1 MIFQVPQFID
11 IEDKI
16 FGPFTF
22 KQFLYLAGGAGFTVV
37 MFKFLPTIL
46 ALIVSSPVVM
56 LALALSFLK
65 INNKS
70 FVFILEAF
78 VKYHL
83 GGKLYI
89 WKKDPNREPPTK
101 STASKTEED
110 LPNLVPSLT
119 GSRLKD
125 LSWSLDVLDN
135 TKSKTL

>member
-37 MFKFLPTIL
+37 MFKLLPTVL
-46 ALIVSSPVVM
+46 ALIVSSPVVI

-70 FVFILEAF
+70 FVFTLEAF
-78 VKYHL
+78 LKYHL

-89 WKKDPNREPPTK
+89 WKKDPKRTSPEKTPTQK
-101 STASKTEED
+101 KGEEI
-110 LPNLVPSLT
+110 PSLVPSLT

>member
-37 MFKFLPTIL
+37 MFKLFPTVI
-46 ALIVSSPVVM
+46 ALIVSSPVVI
-56 LALALSFLK
+56 LALALSFFK
-65 INNKS
+65 IINNS
-70 FVFILEAF
+70 FIFTLEAF
-78 VKYHL
+78 LKYHL
-83 GGKLYI
+83 GEKLYI
-89 WKKDPNREPPTK
+89 WKKDPKRAAAEKKLPQKNG
-101 STASKTEED
+101 EEI
-110 LPNLVPSLT
+110 PSLVPSLT

>member
-37 MFKFLPTIL
+37 MFKLLPMIL
-46 ALIVSSPVVM
+46 ALIVSSPVVV

-78 VKYHL
+78 LKYHL
-83 GGKLYI
+83 GGKLYL
-89 WKKDPNREPPTK
+89 WKKDPKRASPERK
-101 STASKTEED
+101 SLESTGQEIPS
-110 LPNLVPSLT
+110 LVPSLT

-125 LSWSLDVLDN
+125 LSCSLEVLNN
-135 TKSKTL
+135 TK